1 MSACATTPAPDG
13 QVSPTLGGATGAPT
27 SQILLHQQA
36 VASAG
41 LHLGNPAGGGLLG
54 PTSLGSDALGPD
66 DFTNGDL
73 VHAPKGSKAAKELA
87 KFNRDEATR
96 QAAGKDAAD
105 DVASEGDKFNSSED
119 ADQATDYSLT
129 GNLAAPSSISLK
141 APDISHFQ
149 QVGRASWYGKDF
161 HGRRTASG
169 ERFDMNAM
177 TAAHPTL
184 PLASYVQVTNTQ
196 NDKSVIVK
204 INDRG
209 PYHGHRIIDLSRA
222 AAKAI
227 GMAFGGTGKV
237 AIKGLSPQE
246 AKAARDDMLAGR

>member
-1 MSACATTPAPDG
+1 MGGGTDG
-13 QVSPTLGGATGAPT
+13 RTT
-27 SQILLHQQA
+27 SQILNHQAA

-41 LHLGNPAGGGLLG
+41 LRFGGGGKGLLASTQPADNTFTHG
-54 PTSLGSDALGPD
+54 DSLG
-66 DFTNGDL
+66 
-73 VHAPKGSKAAKELA
+73 GSKSKPAVDDDDDANAAP
-87 KFNRDEATR
+87 
-96 QAAGKDAAD
+96 
-105 DVASEGDKFNSSED
+105 
-119 ADQATDYSLT
+119 DYSLT
-129 GNLAAPSSISLK
+129 GKLAAASPISLK
-141 APDISHFQ
+141 APDVSAFQ
-149 QVGRASWYGKDF
+149 QTGSASWYGKDF

-184 PLASYVQVTNTQ
+184 PLASYVMVTNTQ

-222 AAKAI
+222 AAKAL
-227 GMAFGGTGKV
+227 GMKLGGIEKV
-237 AIKGLSPQE
+237 KIHGLSPEQ